1 MPNRDRREGLLSN
14 SDPSR
19 PSGATE
25 FLRKPTRGS
34 LRWLLALTVPWILLA
49 PLAPAPARAAVPLTY
64 TEPPDLS
71 ASNPNLGSV
80 AVGANSISGTITV
93 DCTSVCGDDPDDSFE
108 FSVPAG
114 LQVTHVELIISNY
127 SSATSTEGVVT
138 GGGGGISTEVFVGNT
153 TYSNLI
159 ISPPLT
165 AGLHDLQV
173 FGFQEDFSGEDVS
186 FSWVFNLTVTAVPT
200 ATPTASPTPTP
211 TAIPTATPTPTPT
224 AATITLVGQLDP
236 VAGVD
241 IYADVW
247 GEGDY
252 AYVGVYNGVGV
263 FIIDVSDPVNPS
275 LVSTYIP
282 TTGTGLFKDV
292 KVYDGVGYF
301 ADDDGDG
308 VHVVDVSTPATPTLL
323 AKITSVESG
332 FDHVHNLSKSGSYL
346 YLAGYTD
353 TVKVFNVSSPASPVY
368 VRDIVTPDSAIHDV
382 TALGTRLYVSGIGS
396 GFHYI
401 YDTSTIGASAPP
413 LLGTVP
419 SGDWSH
425 SSWASSDGT
434 ILVTAQ
440 EDDDGKVQI
449 FDISIPDEP
458 DLLSTMD
465 RTFLGIDAISP
476 HNPVL
481 FNDTLLFVSW
491 YEAGVVVIDI
501 SDPLNPL
508 KVGHYDTY
516 LTGPHNYNGNWGV
529 YPFLGLD
536 RVLLSDL
543 QGGLY
548 VMDATGLPEPGLGLQ
563 LAVGVAFLVGVG
575 RRRARR

>member
-1 MPNRDRREGLLSN
+1 LVERCVANGLLGVIGFALS
-14 SDPSR
+14 
-19 PSGATE
+19 T
-25 FLRKPTRGS
+25 
-34 LRWLLALTVPWILLA
+34 LLSVSALA
-49 PLAPAPARAAVPLTY
+49 
-64 TEPPDLS
+64 
-71 ASNPNLGSV
+71 
-80 AVGANSISGTITV
+80 GTI
-93 DCTSVCGDDPDDSFE
+93 E
-108 FSVPAG
+108 F
-114 LQVTHVELIISNY
+114 
-127 SSATSTEGVVT
+127 
-138 GGGGGISTEVFVGNT
+138 
-153 TYSNLI
+153 
-159 ISPPLT
+159 
-165 AGLHDLQV
+165 
-173 FGFQEDFSGEDVS
+173 
-186 FSWVFNLTVTAVPT
+186 
-200 ATPTASPTPTP
+200 
-211 TAIPTATPTPTPT
+211 
-224 AATITLVGQLDP
+224 VGQLDP

-252 AYVGVYNGVGV
+252 AYVGVFNGVGV
-263 FIIDVSDPVNPS
+263 FIIDVSDPANPS

-282 TTGTGLFKDV
+282 ATGTGLFKDV

-301 ADDDGDG
+301 GDDDGDG

-323 AKITSVESG
+323 AKITSVQGG
-332 FDHVHNLSKSGSYL
+332 FNDIHNLSKSGDYL
-346 YLAGYTD
+346 YLADGDTG
-353 TVKVFNVSSPASPVY
+353 TVKVFDVSSPASPVY

-401 YDTSTIGASAPP
+401 YDTSTIGTSAPP

-419 SGDWSH
+419 SGAWSH

-440 EDDDGKVQI
+440 EDRDGKVQI
-449 FDISIPDEP
+449 FDISNPALP

-465 RTFLGIDAISP
+465 RTSLGIDAISP
-476 HNPVL
+476 HNPIL

-491 YEAGVVVIDI
+491 YEAGIVVIDI
-501 SDPLNPL
+501 SNPSSPI

-548 VMDATGLPEPGLGLQ
+548 VMDATTLPEPGSVPQ
-563 LAVGVAFLVGVG
+563 LATGLAFLFVFG
-575 RRRARR
+575 RRRMHR

>member
-1 MPNRDRREGLLSN
+1 MAGRCVANGLL
-14 SDPSR
+14 
-19 PSGATE
+19 GVIGFA
-25 FLRKPTRGS
+25 
-34 LRWLLALTVPWILLA
+34 
-49 PLAPAPARAAVPLTY
+49 
-64 TEPPDLS
+64 LS
-71 ASNPNLGSV
+71 ALLSMNAL
-80 AVGANSISGTITV
+80 AGTI
-93 DCTSVCGDDPDDSFE
+93 E
-108 FSVPAG
+108 
-114 LQVTHVELIISNY
+114 
-127 SSATSTEGVVT
+127 
-138 GGGGGISTEVFVGNT
+138 
-153 TYSNLI
+153 
-159 ISPPLT
+159 
-165 AGLHDLQV
+165 
-173 FGFQEDFSGEDVS
+173 
-186 FSWVFNLTVTAVPT
+186 
-200 ATPTASPTPTP
+200 
-211 TAIPTATPTPTPT
+211 
-224 AATITLVGQLDP
+224 LVGQLDP

-252 AYVGVYNGVGV
+252 AYVGVYDGVGV
-263 FIIDVSDPVNPS
+263 FIIDVSDPANPS

-282 TTGTGLFKDV
+282 ATGTGLFKDV

-301 ADDDGDG
+301 GDDDGDG

-323 AKITSVESG
+323 AKITSVQGG
-332 FDHVHNLSKSGSYL
+332 FNYIHNLSKSGDYL
-346 YLAGYTD
+346 YLANGYTG
-353 TVKVFNVSSPASPVY
+353 TVKVFDVSSPASPVY

-440 EDDDGKVQI
+440 EDEDGKVQI

-501 SDPLNPL
+501 SDPSDPL

-548 VMDATGLPEPGLGLQ
+548 VMDATDLPEPGLGLQ
-563 LAVGVAFLVGVG
+563 LAVGLAFLLSVG
-575 RRRARR
+575 RFRARH